1 MTGMRVCVQVSSP
14 LVRWEGVAAA
24 PPLDWAFTPA
34 KFRMTCC
41 SKASDGSDDVDFF
54 NCAPGPE
61 VFRRELAP
69 Y

>member
-1 MTGMRVCVQVSSP
+1 MP
-14 LVRWEGVAAA
+14 WEGVAAA
-24 PPLDWAFTPA
+24 PPLDWAFAPA

-41 SKASDGSDDVDFF
+41 DKASDSDDVDFF
-54 NCAPGPE
+54 NCVPAPE